1 MHGNAT
7 PSPSPMTARAT
18 SSGAKPPLV
27 AANGVA
33 TVASYQTAIPAPS
46 TTFPPYLSA
55 NIPPTSGVSA
65 YPHRNELC
73 TNPTA
78 RSPHPFAAASGTPA
92 TAMITRSALHSISAN
107 ATSDT
112 TTIRYLVVVVS
123 SSRVVAAFALAFALA
138 RVVPRRAAVS
148 RASFAAVPV
157 VARASELSRLAPRA
171 VVVRA
176 RASLA
181 RRRAVSPLRLVVARA
196 RVASVARVAGVATR
210 VAVVGVIASRARR
223 ASPCR
228 VAAPR
233 RASDVANRI
242 RLARPH
248 TRARDERARDDARSP
263 RVDLYRRARR
273 ATRRIAEARRS
284 ARAEA

>member
-1 MHGNAT
+1 
-7 PSPSPMTARAT
+7 
-18 SSGAKPPLV
+18 
-27 AANGVA
+27 
-33 TVASYQTAIPAPS
+33 
-46 TTFPPYLSA
+46 
-55 NIPPTSGVSA
+55 
-65 YPHRNELC
+65 
-73 TNPTA
+73 
-78 RSPHPFAAASGTPA
+78 
-92 TAMITRSALHSISAN
+92 MITRSALHSISAN

-138 RVVPRRAAVS
+138 RVVPRRAVVS

-210 VAVVGVIASRARR
+210 VAVVGVIEDARASRVALSRRR
-223 ASPCR
+223 AATRIRRGESNPS
-228 VAAPR
+228 
-233 RASDVANRI
+233 RASTPVSYTHLTLPTKA
-242 RLARPH
+242 
-248 TRARDERARDDARSP
+248 
-263 RVDLYRRARR
+263 
-273 ATRRIAEARRS
+273 
-284 ARAEA
+284 